1 MITHSIPRRE
11 DLIVGINNMEPKYK
25 LRLYLLT
32 AIILAGFGTLL
43 SKLHEFQIKRQNEFQ
58 ALVPGNRTVTI
69 REPGIRGE
77 ITDRKG
83 IPLARNLRNYVATLN
98 LDEIAKAYS
107 QQYDDNP
114 KVERLV
120 KRDGFDRATEE
131 KDIVKIV
138 NASTITPLQQLGLAK
153 NYNASALRTHYLTH
167 RGFVPF
173 TYRDDLTYEEFARL
187 AERNIEFPGLTLGI
201 RPQRQYPY
209 GTLASHVLGYL
220 KQWEKGDITSVEKR
234 TFDHYI
240 GNEKGIAG
248 VEATMDSY
256 LSGPEGIK
264 TVLKDEKGRT
274 VGMLDYTRPG
284 IGAKVELT
292 IDARIQYLLENTLR
306 RAGRAAGVVLDVRTG
321 EVIAM
326 ASVPDYDPNAFIPS
340 ISSEKFKSYTSKP
353 QLSPFTNRA
362 ITSFTPGSTMKV
374 PTAVAGSL
382 SGMSNRSFSCEGFVP
397 YGNHNIGCWLW
408 NKSRGRHGSLTLP
421 RALQQ
426 SCNPYFNKLA
436 NAIGWKA
443 MVDGFSM
450 VGLGKKTGIEL
461 PNEDPGILPGSRAW
475 RASAPGAVMTP
486 ALTAMLSIGQG
497 DTMTSPLQLAAMLAP
512 IANGGKYYQPR
523 IVKKVTAANGTILVS
538 DFPKLEV
545 DLLTS
550 GIKETDLALIRLGM
564 WKAVNEAGGTAGKV
578 RMADYEIAAKT
589 GTAQSVDNGQK
600 SNNSWVISFA
610 PYDQPRYAVVIM
622 AESAGSGG
630 GVCGPLVNM
639 VYTGIF
645 AQENGM
651 RLPLKP
657 QTEYPGHLKRIEA
670 IEPIKDVLAAIQA
683 TEVPRTDTISSAIA
697 AVDDGETGNEIGDI
711 LPTTKPSTSTT
722 VISPKPTITLETD
735 REGQVIPRA
744 TPIVE

>member
-1 MITHSIPRRE
+1 
-11 DLIVGINNMEPKYK
+11 MEPKYK

-32 AIILAGFGTLL
+32 AVILAGFGTLL
-43 SKLHEFQIKRQNEFQ
+43 SELHEFQINRQNEFQ

-77 ITDRKG
+77 ITDRNG

-107 QQYDDNP
+107 QQYDDDP

-120 KRDGFDRATEE
+120 EE

-138 NASTITPLQQLGLAK
+138 NASTIVPLQQLGLAK

-220 KQWEKGDITSVEKR
+220 KQWEKGDITSIEKR

-256 LSGPEGIK
+256 LRGPEGIK

-274 VGMLDYTRPG
+274 IGMLDYTKPG

-374 PTAVAGSL
+374 PTAIAGSL
-382 SGMSNRSFSCEGFVP
+382 NGMSNRSFSCEGFVP

-408 NKSRGRHGSLTLP
+408 NKNRGSHGSLTLP

-426 SCNPYFNKLA
+426 SCNPYFNKLS
-436 NAIGWKA
+436 NAIGWKS
-443 MVDGFSM
+443 MVDGFSL

-475 RASAPGAVMTP
+475 RASSPGAVMTP

-523 IVKKVTAANGTILVS
+523 IVKQVTAANGTVLVS

-550 GIKETDLALIRLGM
+550 GIKESDLALIRLGM

-610 PYDQPRYAVVIM
+610 PFDQPRYAVVIL

-639 VYTGIF
+639 IYTGIF
-645 AQENGM
+645 AQEEGM
-651 RLPLKP
+651 RLPLRP
-657 QTEYPGHLKRIEA
+657 QTEYPGHLNRIEA

-683 TEVPRTDTISSAIA
+683 TEVPRTDPTSTAIA
-697 AVDDGETGNEIGDI
+697 GDDDGETGNEIGDI
-711 LPTTKPSTSTT
+711 LPKTNPSTSTT
-722 VISPKPTITLETD
+722 AISPKPTITLETD

-744 TPIVE
+744 TPIEE

>member
-1 MITHSIPRRE
+1 
-11 DLIVGINNMEPKYK
+11 MEPKYK

-32 AIILAGFGTLL
+32 ILILVGFGILL
-43 SKLHEFQIKRQNEFQ
+43 SKLYEFQIERQSEFQ

-77 ITDRKG
+77 ITDRNG
-83 IPLARNLRNYVATLN
+83 IPLARNLRNYVATFN
-98 LDEIAKAYS
+98 LDEIVSAYTH
-107 QQYDDNP
+107 QYDDSP
-114 KVERLV
+114 KIERLV
-120 KRDGFDRATEE
+120 KRHGFDRATEE

-138 NASTITPLQQLGLAK
+138 NTSTITPLQQLGLAK

-167 RGFVPF
+167 RGLVPF
-173 TYRDDLTYEEFARL
+173 TYRADLTYEEFSRM
-187 AERNIEFPGLTLGI
+187 AERNLEFPGVTLGI

-209 GTLASHVLGYL
+209 GTLASHVLGYM
-220 KQWEKGDITSVEKR
+220 KQWEKGDISSADKR
-234 TFDHYI
+234 AFDHYI
-240 GNEKGIAG
+240 GDERGIAG
-248 VEATMDSY
+248 VESTMDSY
-256 LSGPEGIK
+256 LRGPEGIK

-274 VGMLDYTRPG
+274 IGMLDYTKPG

-340 ISSEKFKSYTSKP
+340 ISSDKFKSYTSKP

-374 PTAVAGSL
+374 PTAIAGAL

-397 YGNHNIGCWLW
+397 YGKHNIGCWLW
-408 NKSRGRHGSLTLP
+408 NKSRGSHGSLTLP
-421 RALQQ
+421 KAIQQ
-426 SCNPYFNKLA
+426 SCNPYFCKLS

-443 MVDGFSM
+443 MVDGFSL

-461 PNEDPGILPGSRAW
+461 PNEDPGILPGSRSW
-475 RASAPGAVMTP
+475 RASTPGAVMTP

-497 DTMTSPLQLAAMLAP
+497 DTMASPLQLAAMLAP

-523 IVKKVTAANGTILVS
+523 IVKKAVAGNGTTLVS

-550 GIKETDLALIRLGM
+550 GIKESDLALIRLGM

-578 RMADYEIAAKT
+578 KMKDYEIAAKT
-589 GTAQSVDNGQK
+589 GTAQTVDNGQK
-600 SNNSWVISFA
+600 SNNSWVMSFA

-622 AESAGSGG
+622 AQSAGSGG

-639 VYTGIF
+639 VYTGLF
-645 AQENGM
+645 AQEAGK

-657 QTEYPGHLKRIEA
+657 QSEYPGHLVRIEA

-683 TEVPRTDTISSAIA
+683 TEAPVSNPNTTA
-697 AVDDGETGNEIGDI
+697 AASNDDDGETGNEIGDI
-711 LPTTKPSTSTT
+711 LPTTNPSTSTT
-722 VISPKPTITLETD
+722 IISPKPTITQETD